1 MIAEQQDTTGLVLN
15 APIRSQRLGIKNF
28 GKISRILQDTLY
40 SDKELAVLR
49 EYSTNASDAHVE
61 AGCPNRPIIVRL
73 PNRFNPV
80 LAIRDFGPGM
90 DDHRVWD
97 IFCNYGESTKDKA
110 NDEVGMFGIGSK
122 SAFCYGKSFTIVSFQ
137 NGFRKSYVCH
147 TGGCNEGEFVEMGSV
162 PTTEEN
168 GLEIQIPVQAT
179 DVDVFVSKAAKFFAH
194 WRVTPIFEG
203 NNIEIPKVEKEFF
216 GENWYLPKSAGEA
229 IHPIHPEPKFL
240 MGNIPYDLP
249 ELAKLKGEQFGVSDD
264 DSFNLR
270 RLLELGLVISSPIGS
285 VDIAANRETLQ
296 FTDKTLTTIWE
307 ILTKVRSEL
316 AVIMDAAF
324 DVLPTTYQK
333 KQLRANYNEYSHAY
347 HSLAFLLSPKYA
359 GLSADYL
366 LGKREDRGFDQF
378 VYGKSRRGVHRVRL
392 LGNNYD
398 YSMSCKDNQ
407 LYVETDDTLFNPI
420 QIRNRVV
427 NLIER
432 TANPFGRTFSTVRV
446 ISVFD
451 RVKFVEWC
459 DKNGFDVPMTKVSKL
474 PEYKMSD
481 IYPSMK
487 KPSTR
492 SINADKNSRRFL
504 TLDMSNGK
512 NFSSSDYFS
521 PVSIPKKSVV
531 PYIIIDRYE
540 VTGFGDNITPFEAIE
555 CINEMCSTFGFS
567 LPSQIV
573 AVKKGAV
580 EKLDSKYFVSLPE
593 YFTKQIVNKSYF
605 VDKMATIK
613 LRVSTCSFSSHTIRH
628 KLDTV
633 NLQIIN
639 AMSNLVAS
647 FAESNSLIRTTVV
660 QLATLKSRLSG
671 NKATKNEGIICNFLK
686 SAAGSELCCM
696 VDKSVDELLIPFIT
710 NTKLVDEK
718 YPMLSVVDDYQMR
731 YLSSNNNLP
740 MVKKIVDYINLV
752 DSSIDKK

>member
-194 WRVTPIFEG
+194 WRVMPLFEG
-203 NNIEIPKVEKEFF
+203 NSIEIPKVEKEFF
-216 GENWYLPKSAGEA
+216 GENWYLPKSVGDTYSRASSK
-229 IHPIHPEPKFL
+229 PKFL

-249 ELAKLKGEQFGVSDD
+249 ELAKLKGEKFGVSDD
-264 DSFNLR
+264 DSYNLR

-316 AVIMDAAF
+316 AVIMDEAF

-347 HSLAFLLSPKYA
+347 NSLSFLLSPKYA
-359 GLSADYL
+359 GLSTDYT
-366 LGKREDRGFDQF
+366 LGKREDRGFDCL
-378 VYGKSRRGVHRVRL
+378 VYGKSRRGARRVRL
-392 LGNNYD
+392 VGNNYD
-398 YSMSCKDNQ
+398 HSMPCKDNQ
-407 LYVETDDTLFNPI
+407 LYVETDDTLFNPT

-427 NLIER
+427 NLIEHA
-432 TANPFGRTFSTVRV
+432 TNPFGRTFSSVRV

-459 DKNGFDVPMTKVSKL
+459 DKNGFDVPMAKVSTL

-504 TLDMSNGK
+504 ALDMSKGK
-512 NFSSSDYFS
+512 DGYSSDYFS
-521 PVSIPKKSVV
+521 IVSIPKKSVV

-540 VTGFGDNITPFEAIE
+540 VTGFGDNITPFAAIE

-580 EKLDSKYFVSLPE
+580 EKLDSKYFVPLSE

-613 LRVSTCSFSSHTIRH
+613 LRVSTCSFSLHTIRH
-628 KLDTV
+628 KSDTV

-639 AMSNLVAS
+639 AMSNLVVS
-647 FAESNSLIRTTVV
+647 VTGLNSLIRITVV

-671 NKATKNEGIICNFLK
+671 NKATKNEGSICNFLQPAT
-686 SAAGSELCCM
+686 SSELCCM
-696 VDKSVDELLIPFIT
+696 LDKSLDELLIPFIT
-710 NTKLVDEK
+710 NIKLVDEK

-731 YLSSNNNLP
+731 YLSHNNNLP
-740 MVKKIVDYINLV
+740 VVKKVVDYINLV